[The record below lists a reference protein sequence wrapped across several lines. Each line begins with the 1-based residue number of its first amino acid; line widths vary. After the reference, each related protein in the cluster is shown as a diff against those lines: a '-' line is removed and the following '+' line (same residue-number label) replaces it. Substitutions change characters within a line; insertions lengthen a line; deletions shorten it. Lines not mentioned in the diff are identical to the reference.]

1 MLKVRGY
8 VSSRKFLD
16 NRVPQHVQNLV
27 IRDYC
32 NRKRLLFLLS
42 AVEFAMP
49 NSFITMEKVLSELP
63 EIDGIVF
70 YSLFQLPAE
79 NDDRKKIYSR
89 VLEKKCTI
97 HFAVESL
104 KVKTQKD
111 TLRVENIWAVSD
123 ILSDITPV
131 SSLENYIG

>member
-32 NRKRLLFLLS
+32 SRKGLLFLLS
-42 AVEFAMP
+42 AVEFSMRE
-49 NSFITMEKVLSELP
+49 SFLTMEKVLSELS
-63 EIDGIVF
+63 EVDGVVC
-70 YSLFQLPAE
+70 YSLFQLPTQE
-79 NDDRKKIYSR
+79 NRRNRIYSI
-89 VLEKKCTI
+89 VLEQKRTT

-104 KVKTQKD
+104 MIEKEED
-111 TLRVENIWAVSD
+111 ISRIENIWSVTSFLTE
-123 ILSDITPV
+123 IIHP
-131 SSLENYIG
+131 SLLQAYVD

>member
-1 MLKVRGY
+1 MNTVRGY

-32 NRKRLLFLLS
+32 SRKNLLFLLS

-49 NSFITMEKVLSELP
+49 NSFITMEKVLSELS
-63 EIDGIVF
+63 EVDGIAF

-79 NDDRKKIYSR
+79 SNKRQKIYSR
-89 VLEKKCTI
+89 VLDKKCAM

-104 KVKTQKD
+104 MIETKED
-111 TLRVENIWAVSD
+111 ISRVENIWS
-123 ILSDITPV
+123 ISGFLSEALPD
-131 SSLENYIG
+131 SSLTTYVD

>member
-49 NSFITMEKVLSELP
+49 NSFITMEKVLSELS
-63 EIDGIVF
+63 EIDGIAF
-70 YSLFQLPAE
+70 YSLFQLPPE
-79 NDDRKKIYSR
+79 SDRRKKIYSR
-89 VLEKKCTI
+89 VLEKKCTM

-104 KVKTQKD
+104 MIATKED
-111 TLRVENIWAVSD
+111 ISRIENIWSISRLISEA
-123 ILSDITPV
+123 LPAA
-131 SSLENYIG
+131 SLTNYVD